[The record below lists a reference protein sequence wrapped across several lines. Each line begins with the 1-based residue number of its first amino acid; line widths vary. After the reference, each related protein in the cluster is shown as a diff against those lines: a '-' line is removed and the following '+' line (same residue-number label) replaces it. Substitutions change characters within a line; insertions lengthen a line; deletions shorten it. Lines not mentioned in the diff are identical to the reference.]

1 MSKDC
6 GMMIA
11 DCCTS
16 RDCGTMNVADFTVN
30 VDCCTAN
37 VACGMTNVACGIT
50 NVACGIMF
58 DPEGNIL
65 MGLRDARGP
74 NPNYW
79 EFPGGQLE
87 SNETLEECL
96 IREWIEEL
104 NLHIS
109 IDRFLCTTT
118 YNNISCHFFV
128 GKIEDIENLR
138 IQVHQYIG
146 FYDINDILQLRLFDG
161 DDKVIK
167 MLL

>member
-1 MSKDC
+1 
-6 GMMIA
+6 
-11 DCCTS
+11 
-16 RDCGTMNVADFTVN
+16 
-30 VDCCTAN
+30 
-37 VACGMTNVACGIT
+37 
-50 NVACGIMF
+50 
-58 DPEGNIL
+58 
-65 MGLRDARGP
+65 MGLRSANGP

-87 SNETLEECL
+87 SNETIEECL
-96 IREWIEEL
+96 RREWVEEL

-118 YNNISCHFFV
+118 YNNISCHFFI
-128 GKIEDIENLR
+128 GKIEDVENLR

-146 FYDINDILQLRLFDG
+146 FYNITDILQLRLFDG

>member
-1 MSKDC
+1 
-6 GMMIA
+6 
-11 DCCTS
+11 
-16 RDCGTMNVADFTVN
+16 
-30 VDCCTAN
+30 
-37 VACGMTNVACGIT
+37 MTNVACGVTNVARGMT

-58 DPEGNIL
+58 DAQGNIL
-65 MGLRDARGP
+65 MGLRDSRGP

-96 IREWIEEL
+96 RREWVEEL
-104 NLHIS
+104 NLHIC

-118 YNNISCHFFV
+118 FNNISCHFFV

-146 FYDINDILQLRLFDG
+146 FCSSTPQLAKCAGYATVQCWTIFPSSLCSDALFP
-161 DDKVIK
+161 VVPRS
-167 MLL
+167 

>member
-11 DCCTS
+11 DCCAS
-16 RDCGTMNVADFTVN
+16 RDCGITTH
-30 VDCCTAN
+30 VDCCASRD
-37 VACGMTNVACGIT
+37 CGITT

-58 DPEGNIL
+58 DTEGNIL
-65 MGLRDARGP
+65 MGLRDARGT

-87 SNETLEECL
+87 PDETLEECL
-96 IREWIEEL
+96 RREWVEEL

-138 IQVHQYIG
+138 ICVHQYIG
-146 FYDINDILQLRLFDG
+146 FYNITDVLQLRLFDG

>member
-1 MSKDC
+1 MSQDC

-16 RDCGTMNVADFTVN
+16 RDCGMSCDFCIVN
-30 VDCCTAN
+30 GTSCTA
-37 VACGMTNVACGIT
+37 

-58 DPEGNIL
+58 DTEGNIL
-65 MGLRDARGP
+65 MGLRDSRGP

-87 SNETLEECL
+87 PDETLEECL
-96 IREWIEEL
+96 IREWVEEL

-109 IDRFLCTTT
+109 IERFLCTTT

-146 FYDINDILQLRLFDG
+146 FYNITDVLQLRLFDG

>member
-11 DCCTS
+11 DYCTS
-16 RDCGTMNVADFTVN
+16 KDCGMTNVAGCTVN
-30 VDCCTAN
+30 VDCCASRD
-37 VACGMTNVACGIT
+37 CGIV

-58 DPEGNIL
+58 DPQGNIL
-65 MGLRDARGP
+65 MGLRDSRGP

-87 SNETLEECL
+87 PGETLEECL
-96 IREWIEEL
+96 HREWVEEL

-146 FYDINDILQLRLFDG
+146 FYNITDILQLRLFDG

>member
-11 DCCTS
+11 DCCAS
-16 RDCGTMNVADFTVN
+16 RDCGITTH
-30 VDCCTAN
+30 VDCCASRD
-37 VACGMTNVACGIT
+37 CGITT

-58 DPEGNIL
+58 DTEGNIL

-87 SNETLEECL
+87 PDETLEECL
-96 IREWIEEL
+96 RREWVEEL

-138 IQVHQYIG
+138 ICVHQYIG
-146 FYDINDILQLRLFDG
+146 FYNITDVLQLRLFDG

>member
-16 RDCGTMNVADFTVN
+16 RDCCTVNVADFTVN
-30 VDCCTAN
+30 GTSCTVN
-37 VACGMTNVACGIT
+37 VACGMTNVACGI
-50 NVACGIMF
+50 MF
-58 DPEGNIL
+58 DTEGNIL

-87 SNETLEECL
+87 PDETLEECL
-96 IREWIEEL
+96 RREWVEEL

-109 IDRFLCTTT
+109 IERFLCTTT
-118 YNNISCHFFV
+118 YNNISCHFFI

-146 FYDINDILQLRLFDG
+146 FYNITDILQLRLFDG

>member
-11 DCCTS
+11 DCCAS
-16 RDCGTMNVADFTVN
+16 RDCGMVN
-30 VDCCTAN
+30 VDCC
-37 VACGMTNVACGIT
+37 MTNVACCASRDCGIT

-58 DPEGNIL
+58 DPQGNIL
-65 MGLRDARGP
+65 MGLRSAHGP

-87 SNETLEECL
+87 PNETLEECL
-96 IREWIEEL
+96 RREWVEEL

-138 IQVHQYIG
+138 ICVHQYIG
-146 FYDINDILQLRLFDG
+146 FYNINDVLQLRLFDG

>member
-1 MSKDC
+1 MSRDC

-11 DCCTS
+11 DCCASHDCGMMIADCCAS
-16 RDCGTMNVADFTVN
+16 RDY
-30 VDCCTAN
+30 
-37 VACGMTNVACGIT
+37 GIT

-65 MGLRDARGP
+65 MGLRDTRGP

-87 SNETLEECL
+87 PDETLEECL
-96 IREWIEEL
+96 CREWVEEL

-146 FYDINDILQLRLFDG
+146 FYNIPDILQLRLFDG

>member
-16 RDCGTMNVADFTVN
+16 RDCCTVNVADFTVN
-30 VDCCTAN
+30 V
-37 VACGMTNVACGIT
+37 
-50 NVACGIMF
+50 ACGIMF
-58 DPEGNIL
+58 DAQGNIL
-65 MGLRDARGP
+65 MGFRSANGP

-87 SNETLEECL
+87 PDETLEECL
-96 IREWIEEL
+96 RREWVEEL

-118 YNNISCHFFV
+118 YNNISCHFFI
-128 GKIEDIENLR
+128 GKIEDIENLH

-146 FYDINDILQLRLFDG
+146 FYNINDVLQLRLFDG

>member
-1 MSKDC
+1 
-6 GMMIA
+6 
-11 DCCTS
+11 
-16 RDCGTMNVADFTVN
+16 
-30 VDCCTAN
+30 
-37 VACGMTNVACGIT
+37 
-50 NVACGIMF
+50 MF
-58 DPEGNIL
+58 DANGNIL

-87 SNETLEECL
+87 PNETLEECL
-96 IREWIEEL
+96 RREWAEEL

-138 IQVHQYIG
+138 ICVHQYIG
-146 FYDINDILQLRLFDG
+146 FYNITDVLQLRLFDG

>member
-16 RDCGTMNVADFTVN
+16 RDCGTVN
-30 VDCCTAN
+30 VDCC
-37 VACGMTNVACGIT
+37 MTNVASGASRDCGT
-50 NVACGIMF
+50 VNVACGIMF

-65 MGLRDARGP
+65 MGLRDSRGP

-87 SNETLEECL
+87 PDETLEECL
-96 IREWIEEL
+96 RREWVEEL

-109 IDRFLCTTT
+109 IDCFLCTTT

-146 FYDINDILQLRLFDG
+146 FYNITDILQLRLFDG

>member
-16 RDCGTMNVADFTVN
+16 KDCGMTNVAGCTVN
-30 VDCCTAN
+30 VDCCASRD
-37 VACGMTNVACGIT
+37 CGIV

-58 DPEGNIL
+58 DPQGNIL
-65 MGLRDARGP
+65 MGLRDSRGP
-74 NPNYW
+74 TPNYW

-87 SNETLEECL
+87 PGETLEECL
-96 IREWIEEL
+96 RREWVEEL

-109 IDRFLCTTT
+109 IERFLCTTT

-146 FYDINDILQLRLFDG
+146 FYNITDVLQLRLFDG

>member
-16 RDCGTMNVADFTVN
+16 RDCGTVNVTSGTVN
-30 VDCCTAN
+30 MACCASRDCGT
-37 VACGMTNVACGIT
+37 V

-58 DPEGNIL
+58 DAQGNIL
-65 MGLRDARGP
+65 MGLRDSRGP

-87 SNETLEECL
+87 PDETLEECL
-96 IREWIEEL
+96 RREWIEEL

-146 FYDINDILQLRLFDG
+146 FYNINDVLQLRLFDG